1 MRHSFIIAVVALFIV
16 GLSCPQ
22 PSVAAP
28 EPRPEL
34 AIHLDAIATLAL
46 PSPMVTVPA
55 GWVLMG
61 TNLRHEGPSRLETQ
75 VDRTQLPQR
84 RILLHPFSIGSH
96 QLRLAPVP

>member
-1 MRHSFIIAVVALFIV
+1 MRHRFIIAVVALFIV

-55 GWVLMG
+55 GWFLFG
-61 TNLRHEGPSRLETQ
+61 THLRHEGASSLETP
-75 VDRTQLPQR
+75 VDATPLSQR
-84 RILLHPFSIGSH
+84 RICVGSFAVD
-96 QLRLAPVP
+96 RGVV